1 LAFKANVADIRE
13 SPALEIVCALA
24 DAQVGELD
32 IVDPYVSP
40 DVLARKHGNL
50 RLRSLSEAIDDA
62 DLVVL
67 LVDHREFSCA
77 SLRRARAILDFRG
90 VLAPGDEAAS
100 RQSPNNVSDT

>member
-1 LAFKANVADIRE
+1 
-13 SPALEIVCALA
+13 
-24 DAQVGELD
+24 
-32 IVDPYVSP
+32 
-40 DVLARKHGNL
+40 
-50 RLRSLSEAIDDA
+50 LRSLSEAIDDA

-90 VLAPGDEAAS
+90 VLAPDDEPTS